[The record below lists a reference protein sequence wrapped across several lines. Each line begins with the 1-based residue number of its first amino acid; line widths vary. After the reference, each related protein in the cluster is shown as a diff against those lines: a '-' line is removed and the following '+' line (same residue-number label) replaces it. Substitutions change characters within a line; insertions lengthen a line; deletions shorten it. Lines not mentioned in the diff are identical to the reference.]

1 MTLTPAKSKGITL
14 SNNSSKKRLSE
25 LVDIEIDNDS
35 LLEDAVRRA
44 KREAVADNVEFFRH
58 GSFGSHNA

>member
-1 MTLTPAKSKGITL
+1 MSD
-14 SNNSSKKRLSE
+14 NSPKKRLSE

-44 KREAVADNVEFFRH
+44 KREAAADNVEFFRH
-58 GSFGSHNA
+58 GSFGSHNS